1 MNVMGSCLVASALGF
16 WALSPVAT
24 AGETGESSKKYQV
37 LSPITQGN
45 LTVFPVVA
53 SNTHDTS
60 RFLTLD
66 EGLRSGEVLVTEA
79 GQRPGMVRR
88 RGIPPPQQGG
98 ADVNHLFIVNNSKR
112 PLVLLAGEIVTGGKQ
127 DRVVGKD
134 RIIPAGSDADLN
146 VFCVE
151 PGRWAEMRGADGN
164 LQMNFEVAGGLV
176 QPSVRSKVMA
186 KKDQQKVW
194 DEVNLAN
201 REMSAMT
208 ASGGTMGGPVA
219 SSSYG
224 RNANSPAMQQEVAK
238 VVQPIERSYQNLMGE
253 LRDRKAVGAVVAVNG
268 DIIWADIFASPALLE
283 KYWPKLV
290 RSYAAEAFTHRGSA
304 GKADL
309 QAARTFLE
317 HLEGNHEQ
325 TDTEPGVYRHSEISG
340 SGYKVFELTSLL
352 PGTGFEVHLSKM
364 AE

>member
-1 MNVMGSCLVASALGF
+1 MNVMGSCLFASALGF
-16 WALSPVAT
+16 WALNSAALPGE
-24 AGETGESSKKYQV
+24 AGSSSQKYQV

-66 EGLRSGEVLVTEA
+66 EGLRSGEVVVTEA

-98 ADVNHLFIVNNSKR
+98 ADVNRLFIVNNSKR
-112 PLVLLAGEIVTGGKQ
+112 PLVLLAGEIVAGGKQ

-134 RIIPAGSDADLN
+134 RIIPAGSDADLS

-151 PGRWAEMRGADGN
+151 PGRWAEMRGADGG
-164 LQMNFEVAGGLV
+164 LKTNFDESYGLV
-176 QPSVRSKVMA
+176 QPSVRNKVMA
-186 KKDQQKVW
+186 KKDQKEVW
-194 DEVNLAN
+194 DEVGQAN
-201 REMSAMT
+201 DRISTMEAV
-208 ASGGTMGGPVA
+208 GGTVGGPA

-224 RNANSPAMQQEVAK
+224 RNVNSAAMQQEVDK
-238 VVQPIERSYQNLMGE
+238 VVRPIERSYQNLIGE

-268 DIIWADIFASPALLE
+268 DIIWADVFASTALLE

-290 RSYAAEAFTHRGSA
+290 RSYAAEALTRGSSRGA
-304 GKADL
+304 ADL

-352 PGTGFEVHLSKM
+352 PGTGFEVHMSKM